1 MIKRFGIYFSIGIL
15 ATAFLFSSGCQK
27 QQLIDNGTGMLKGV
41 IDIGPLCPVERVPP
55 DPACLPTAE
64 TYKAY
69 PVVIKSSDG
78 SRVVKEITPGLDGK
92 YTIIIPDGEYLLVLN
107 KQMLAGGSN
116 LPASITISSGVITS
130 FDINI
135 DTGIR

>member
-1 MIKRFGIYFSIGIL
+1 MKRGFGIYFSVGIL
-15 ATAFLFSSGCQK
+15 AAAFLFSAGCQK
-27 QQLIDNGTGMLKGV
+27 QILFDNGTGILEGV

-69 PVVIKSSDG
+69 PVLVKSPDG
-78 SRVVKEITPGLDGK
+78 RRVVTEIIPGLDGK
-92 YTIIIPDGEYLLVLN
+92 YAVNLPDGDYLLVLN
-107 KQMLAGGSN
+107 KQMFVGGSN
-116 LPASITISSGVITS
+116 LPASITIGSGAITS